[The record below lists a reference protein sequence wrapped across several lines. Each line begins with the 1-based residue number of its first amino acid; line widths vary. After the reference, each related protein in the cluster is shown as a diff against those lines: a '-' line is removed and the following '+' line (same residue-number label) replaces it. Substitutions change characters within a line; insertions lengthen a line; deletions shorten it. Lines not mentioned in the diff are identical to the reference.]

1 MITGVFVIGGIKIIN
16 DLFTENED
24 NLNQEQYFKDVDRDS
39 VDHKNNNNR
48 FRFRSSNY
56 LFVTMQK
63 KTSLSPMSRYSV
75 DRRKKVR
82 ICNNKQARH

>member
-39 VDHKNNNNR
+39 VDHKNNNN
-48 FRFRSSNY
+48 
-56 LFVTMQK
+56 
-63 KTSLSPMSRYSV
+63 
-75 DRRKKVR
+75 
-82 ICNNKQARH
+82 